1 MPIINTL
8 ARCLDSPYLFLDPDA
23 PGRVEGCLAF
33 ATDRLKLGRNLF
45 ETSPDSADVSLF
57 AYEAMFAAMRSLVY
71 SRGYREAGLSC
82 LLIACEALFVREGLL
97 DGAHVRAFERLQ
109 SLKLPPAEALEESS
123 VFLERVRA
131 ILEPGST
138 PAEEGTRG

>member
-33 ATDRLKLGRNLF
+33 ATDRLQMARNLIQS
-45 ETSPDSADVSLF
+45 SPDSADVSLF
-57 AYEAMFAAMRSLVY
+57 AYEAMFAAMRALVY
-71 SRGYREAGLSC
+71 HRGYREAGLRC

-97 DGAHVRAFERLQ
+97 DGAHLQAFERLQ
-109 SLKLPPAEALEESS
+109 ALKLPPAEALAESS
-123 VFLERVRA
+123 TFLERVRA
-131 ILEPGST
+131 ILESGSVSS
-138 PAEEGTRG
+138 